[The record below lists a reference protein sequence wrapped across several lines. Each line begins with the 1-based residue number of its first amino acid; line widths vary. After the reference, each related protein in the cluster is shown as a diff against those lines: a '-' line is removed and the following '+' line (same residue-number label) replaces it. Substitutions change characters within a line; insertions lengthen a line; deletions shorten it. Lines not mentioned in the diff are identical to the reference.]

1 VDLVAW
7 AAEESRRRLAGIGT
21 RWAHCRGVAA
31 RAEEI
36 AAVVDSADRTLLVVA
51 AYLHDVGHAPEL
63 VVSRFHPLD
72 GARWLET
79 EGFDRLAAL
88 VAHHT
93 AAIFEAH
100 ERGLGDELAR
110 FVNERSPV
118 TDALAY
124 SDLTTGPAGQR
135 VTAAERL
142 AEIEARYGHES
153 IVVRALTKASETLG
167 GTVARTERR
176 LAENGAAL
184 TASAR

>member
-7 AAEESRRRLAGIGT
+7 AAEESGRRLTRIGA
-21 RWAHCRGVAA
+21 RWDHCRGVAA
-31 RAEEI
+31 RAKEI
-36 AAVVDSADRTLLVVA
+36 AAVVDPADRSVLVAA

-63 VVSRFHPLD
+63 AVSGFHPLD
-72 GARWLET
+72 GARWLEA
-79 EGFDRLAAL
+79 EGFDRLAGL

-93 AAIFEAH
+93 AAIFEAR
-100 ERGLGDELAR
+100 ERGMADELAR

-124 SDLTTGPAGQR
+124 SDLTTGPTGER

-153 IVVRALTKASETLG
+153 IVVRALTKASEALRG
-167 GTVARTERR
+167 EVERTERR
-176 LAENGAAL
+176 LAGRSPR
-184 TASAR
+184 SAMSMR